1 MNIVKL
7 TRLKHHLSCIIPNT
21 LQLGPHPYL
30 TKNLL
35 GPKNNI
41 MISQEE
47 LYTSYHPMHLD
58 INMNMITMTIRV
70 SLRLSETFSHFLD
83 LKVL

>member
-21 LQLGPHPYL
+21 LQVGFHHFLA
-30 TKNLL
+30 KNLL

-47 LYTSYHPMHLD
+47 LYTSCHLMHLD
-58 INMNMITMTIRV
+58 INMNMNTLTIRV
-70 SLRLSETFSHFLD
+70 SHTF
-83 LKVL
+83 